1 MLWYSY
7 ERVCLCEYKHL
18 VIKNAY
24 KYFSTHHF
32 TMFHVFALSL
42 LSASCALF
50 VSSFAIIQS
59 SCMLCIFFFNFPFRF
74 EPTSMNVASWEVV
87 HSHLPAPPST
97 PPQSAYTASRY
108 ISLIGTIYLVLAFGS
123 ALDCND
129 LDKVCLL
136 SKFEHKY
143 CANSCRCLLSPV
155 FPFSSLPASD
165 EFVDTH

>member
-59 SCMLCIFFFNFPFRF
+59 SCMLCIIFF
-74 EPTSMNVASWEVV
+74 
-87 HSHLPAPPST
+87 
-97 PPQSAYTASRY
+97 Q
-108 ISLIGTIYLVLAFGS
+108 
-123 ALDCND
+123 
-129 LDKVCLL
+129 
-136 SKFEHKY
+136 
-143 CANSCRCLLSPV
+143 
-155 FPFSSLPASD
+155 FSIPLRTDIDECCFLRSFSLPSACTTLNPPPPIRLHCQSLHIAYRNHL
-165 EFVDTH
+165 FGVSIRFGIRL